1 MKILVLGGTRFFGI
15 RMVQDLLKMGH
26 DVTIGTRGVA
36 GDPFGCQV
44 KRVALD
50 RSSGESLRRALEG
63 KRFDLVID
71 KIAYCS
77 NDIKRLL
84 DFIDCEKYIYM
95 STTAVYKPKKINLVE
110 EDFDPLGME
119 LAWRERKD
127 LPYDE
132 SKRLAEA
139 ALTQKYPG
147 QKYIAVR
154 YPVVLGKDDYTKRL
168 LFYAEH
174 VARSIPM
181 RIDNIDAQMSFIRS
195 DEAGAFMAFL
205 ADKDFCGAVNG
216 ASKGTVCLRQIIE
229 FLEDKT
235 GKKAILSAD
244 GDAAPYNGE
253 SEFSVNTD
261 KAKALGFE
269 FLDVND
275 WIYELLEFFCASLG

>member
-26 DVTIGTRGVA
+26 EVAIGTRGLSK
-36 GDPFGCQV
+36 DPFGEQV
-44 KRVALD
+44 KRIALD
-50 RSSGESLRRALEG
+50 RSNGESLRQALHG

-84 DFIDCEKYIYM
+84 DFIDCQKYIYM
-95 STTAVYKPKKINLVE
+95 STTAVYAPKKINLVE
-110 EDFDPLGME
+110 EDFDPLAME
-119 LAWRERKD
+119 LVWCERKD
-127 LPYDE
+127 FPYGQV
-132 SKRLAEA
+132 KMQAEA
-139 ALTQKYPG
+139 AITQKYPG

-174 VARSIPM
+174 VARSVPM
-181 RIDNIDAQMSFIRS
+181 YIDNLDAQMSFIRS

-205 ADKDFCGAVNG
+205 ADKNFCGAVNG
-216 ASKGTVCLRQIIE
+216 ASKGTVSLREIIE
-229 FLEDKT
+229 FLEKKT
-235 GKKAILSAD
+235 GKKALLSAD
-244 GDAAPYNGE
+244 GEAAPYNGE

-269 FLDVND
+269 FSDVND
-275 WIYELLEFFCASLG
+275 WIYDLLEYFLFFQ

>member
-26 DVTIGTRGVA
+26 EVAIGTRGLSK
-36 GDPFGCQV
+36 DPFGEQV
-44 KRVALD
+44 KRIALD
-50 RSSGESLRRALEG
+50 RSNGESLRQALQG
-63 KRFDLVID
+63 KNFDLVID

-84 DFIDCEKYIYM
+84 DFIDCQKYIYM
-95 STTAVYKPKKINLVE
+95 STTAVYAPKKINLVE
-110 EDFDPLGME
+110 EDFDPLAMD
-119 LAWRERKD
+119 LVWCERKD
-127 LPYDE
+127 FPYGQV
-132 SKRLAEA
+132 KMQAEA
-139 ALTQKYPG
+139 AITQKYPG

-174 VARSIPM
+174 VARSVPM
-181 RIDNIDAQMSFIRS
+181 YIDNLDAQMSFIRS

-205 ADKDFCGAVNG
+205 ADKNFCGAVNG
-216 ASKGTVCLRQIIE
+216 ASKGTVSLREIIE
-229 FLEDKT
+229 FLEKKT
-235 GKKAILSAD
+235 GKKALLSAD
-244 GDAAPYNGE
+244 GEAAPYNGE

-269 FLDVND
+269 FSDVND
-275 WIYELLEFFCASLG
+275 WIYDLLEYFLFFQ

>member
-26 DVTIGTRGVA
+26 EVAIGTRGLSK
-36 GDPFGCQV
+36 DPFGEQV
-44 KRVALD
+44 KRIALD
-50 RSSGESLRRALEG
+50 RSNGESLRQALQG

-84 DFIDCEKYIYM
+84 DFIDCQKYIYM
-95 STTAVYKPKKINLVE
+95 STTAVYAPKKINLVE
-110 EDFDPLGME
+110 EDFDPLAMD
-119 LAWRERKD
+119 LVWCERKD
-127 LPYDE
+127 FPYGQV
-132 SKRLAEA
+132 KMQAEA
-139 ALTQKYPG
+139 AITQKYPE

-174 VARSIPM
+174 VARSVPM
-181 RIDNIDAQMSFIRS
+181 YIDNLDAQMSFIRS

-205 ADKDFCGAVNG
+205 ADKNFCGAVNG
-216 ASKGTVCLRQIIE
+216 ASKGTVSLREIIE
-229 FLEDKT
+229 FLEKKT
-235 GKKAILSAD
+235 GKKALLSAD
-244 GDAAPYNGE
+244 GEAAPYNGE

-269 FLDVND
+269 FSDVND
-275 WIYELLEFFCASLG
+275 WVYDLLEYFLFFQ

>member
-26 DVTIGTRGVA
+26 EVAIGTRGLSK
-36 GDPFGCQV
+36 DPFGEQV
-44 KRVALD
+44 KRIALD
-50 RSSGESLRRALEG
+50 RSNGESLRQALQG
-63 KRFDLVID
+63 KCFDLVID

-84 DFIDCEKYIYM
+84 DFVDCQKYIYM
-95 STTAVYKPKKINLVE
+95 STTAVYAPKKINLVE
-110 EDFDPLGME
+110 EDFDPLAMD
-119 LAWRERKD
+119 LVWCERKD
-127 LPYDE
+127 FPYGQV
-132 SKRLAEA
+132 KMQAEA
-139 ALTQKYPG
+139 AITQKYPG

-174 VARSIPM
+174 VARSVPM
-181 RIDNIDAQMSFIRS
+181 YIDNLDAQMSFIRS

-205 ADKDFCGAVNG
+205 ADKNFCGAVNG
-216 ASKGTVCLRQIIE
+216 ASKGTVSLREIIE
-229 FLEDKT
+229 FLEKKT
-235 GKKAILSAD
+235 GKKALLSAD
-244 GDAAPYNGE
+244 GEAAPYNGE

-269 FLDVND
+269 FSDVND
-275 WIYELLEFFCASLG
+275 WIYDLLEYFLFFQ

>member
-15 RMVQDLLKMGH
+15 KMVQDLLKMGH
-26 DVTIGTRGVA
+26 DVVIGTRGLA
-36 GDPFGCQV
+36 KDPFGNQV
-44 KRVALD
+44 KRIELD

-84 DFIDCEKYIYM
+84 DFIDCEKYICM
-95 STTAVYKPKKINLVE
+95 SSTAVYKPKKLNLVE
-110 EDFDPLGME
+110 EDFNPRAME

-127 LPYDE
+127 SPYDE
-132 SKRLAEA
+132 SKRLTEA
-139 ALTQKYPG
+139 AIVQKYPG

-154 YPVVLGKDDYTKRL
+154 YPVVLGKEDYTKRL

-181 RIDNIDAQMSFIRS
+181 YIDNIDAKMSYIRA
-195 DEAGAFMAFL
+195 DEAGAFMACL

-216 ASKGTVCLRQIIE
+216 ASRGTISLRQIIE
-229 FLEDKT
+229 FLEKKT
-235 GKKAILSAD
+235 GKKAVLSAD
-244 GDAAPYNGE
+244 GDAAPYNGDT
-253 SEFSVNTD
+253 EFSVNTD
-261 KAKALGFE
+261 KAKSLGFE
-269 FLDVND
+269 FSDVNE
-275 WIYELLEFFCASLG
+275 WIYDLLEYFLFFL

>member
-26 DVTIGTRGVA
+26 EVAIGTRGLSK
-36 GDPFGCQV
+36 DPFGEQV
-44 KRVALD
+44 KRIALD
-50 RSSGESLRRALEG
+50 RSNGESLRQALQG
-63 KRFDLVID
+63 KSFDLVID

-84 DFIDCEKYIYM
+84 DFVDCQKYICM
-95 STTAVYKPKKINLVE
+95 STSAVYAPKKLNLVE
-110 EDFDPLGME
+110 EDFDPLAMK
-119 LAWRERKD
+119 LVWCERKD
-127 LPYDE
+127 FPYGQV
-132 SKRLAEA
+132 KMQAEA
-139 ALTQKYPG
+139 AITQKYPG

-174 VARSIPM
+174 VARSVPM
-181 RIDNIDAQMSFIRS
+181 YIDNLDAQMSFIRS

-216 ASKGTVCLRQIIE
+216 ASKGTVSLREIIE
-229 FLEDKT
+229 FLEKKT
-235 GKKAILSAD
+235 GKKALLSAD
-244 GDAAPYNGE
+244 GEAAPYNGE

-269 FLDVND
+269 FSDVND
-275 WIYELLEFFCASLG
+275 WIYDLLEYFLFFQ

>member
-26 DVTIGTRGVA
+26 EVAIGTRGLSK
-36 GDPFGCQV
+36 DPFGEQV
-44 KRVALD
+44 KRIALD
-50 RSSGESLRRALEG
+50 RSNGESLRQALQG

-77 NDIKRLL
+77 SDIKRLL
-84 DFIDCEKYIYM
+84 DFIDCQKYIYM
-95 STTAVYKPKKINLVE
+95 STTAVYAPKKINLVE
-110 EDFDPLGME
+110 EDFDPLAME
-119 LAWRERKD
+119 LVWCERKD
-127 LPYDE
+127 FPYGQV
-132 SKRLAEA
+132 KMQAEA
-139 ALTQKYPG
+139 AITQKYPG

-174 VARSIPM
+174 VARSVPM
-181 RIDNIDAQMSFIRS
+181 YIDNLDAQMSFIRS

-205 ADKDFCGAVNG
+205 ADKNFCGAVNG
-216 ASKGTVCLRQIIE
+216 ASKGTVSLREIIE
-229 FLEDKT
+229 FLEKKT
-235 GKKAILSAD
+235 GKKALLSAD
-244 GDAAPYNGE
+244 REVAPYNGE

-269 FLDVND
+269 FSDVND
-275 WIYELLEFFCASLG
+275 WIYDLLEYFLFFQ

>member
-26 DVTIGTRGVA
+26 EVAIGTRGLSK
-36 GDPFGCQV
+36 DPFGEQV
-44 KRVALD
+44 KRIALD
-50 RSSGESLRRALEG
+50 RSNGESLRQALQG

-84 DFIDCEKYIYM
+84 DFVDCQKYIYM
-95 STTAVYKPKKINLVE
+95 STTAVYAPKKINLVE
-110 EDFDPLGME
+110 EDFDPLAMD
-119 LAWRERKD
+119 LVWCERKD
-127 LPYDE
+127 FPYGQV
-132 SKRLAEA
+132 KMQAEA
-139 ALTQKYPG
+139 AITQKYPG

-181 RIDNIDAQMSFIRS
+181 YIDNLDAQMSFIRS

-205 ADKDFCGAVNG
+205 ADKNFCGAVNG
-216 ASKGTVCLRQIIE
+216 ASKGTVSLREIIE
-229 FLEDKT
+229 FLEKKT
-235 GKKAILSAD
+235 GKKALLSAD
-244 GDAAPYNGE
+244 GEAAPYNGE

-269 FLDVND
+269 FSDVND
-275 WIYELLEFFCASLG
+275 WIYDLLEYFLFFQ

>member
-26 DVTIGTRGVA
+26 EVAIGTRGLSK
-36 GDPFGCQV
+36 DPFGEQV
-44 KRVALD
+44 KRIALD
-50 RSSGESLRRALEG
+50 RSNGESLRQALQG

-84 DFIDCEKYIYM
+84 DFIDCQKYIYM
-95 STTAVYKPKKINLVE
+95 STTAVYAPKKINLVE
-110 EDFDPLGME
+110 EDFDPLAMN
-119 LAWRERKD
+119 LVWCERKD
-127 LPYDE
+127 FPYGQV
-132 SKRLAEA
+132 KMQAEA
-139 ALTQKYPG
+139 AITQKYPG

-174 VARSIPM
+174 VARSVPM
-181 RIDNIDAQMSFIRS
+181 YIDNLDAQMSFIRS

-205 ADKDFCGAVNG
+205 ADKNFCGAVNG
-216 ASKGTVCLRQIIE
+216 ASKGTVSLREIIE
-229 FLEDKT
+229 FLEKKT
-235 GKKAILSAD
+235 GKKALLSAD
-244 GDAAPYNGE
+244 GEAAPYNGE

-269 FLDVND
+269 FSDVND
-275 WIYELLEFFCASLG
+275 WIYDLLEDSLFFQ

>member
-26 DVTIGTRGVA
+26 EVAIGTRGLSK
-36 GDPFGCQV
+36 DSFGEQV
-44 KRVALD
+44 KRIALD
-50 RSSGESLRRALEG
+50 RSNGESLRQALQG

-84 DFIDCEKYIYM
+84 DFIDCQKYIYM
-95 STTAVYKPKKINLVE
+95 STTAVYAPKKINLVE
-110 EDFDPLGME
+110 EDFDPLAMD
-119 LAWRERKD
+119 LVWCERKD
-127 LPYDE
+127 FPYGQV
-132 SKRLAEA
+132 KMQAEA
-139 ALTQKYPG
+139 AITQKYPG

-181 RIDNIDAQMSFIRS
+181 YIDNLDAQMSFIRS

-205 ADKDFCGAVNG
+205 ADKNFCGAVNG
-216 ASKGTVCLRQIIE
+216 ASKGTVSLREIIE
-229 FLEDKT
+229 FLEKKT
-235 GKKAILSAD
+235 GKKALLSAD
-244 GDAAPYNGE
+244 GEAAPYNGE

-269 FLDVND
+269 FSDVND
-275 WIYELLEFFCASLG
+275 WIYDLLEYFLFFQ

>member
-15 RMVQDLLKMGH
+15 RMVQDLLKTGH
-26 DVTIGTRGVA
+26 EVTIGTRGLSK
-36 GDPFGCQV
+36 DPFGKQV
-44 KRVALD
+44 KRITLD
-50 RSSGESLRRALEG
+50 RSNGESLKQALQG

-84 DFIDCEKYIYM
+84 DFIDCQKYIYM
-95 STTAVYKPKKINLVE
+95 STTAVYVPQKMNLVE
-110 EDFDPLGME
+110 EDFDPLAMD
-119 LAWRERKD
+119 LVWCERKD
-127 LPYDE
+127 FPYGQV
-132 SKRLAEA
+132 KMQAEA
-139 ALTQKYPG
+139 ALTQKYSE

-154 YPVVLGKDDYTKRL
+154 YPVVLGKDDYTRRL

-181 RIDNIDAQMSFIRS
+181 YIDNLDAQMSFIRS

-216 ASKGTVCLRQIIE
+216 ASKGTVSLRQIIE
-229 FLEDKT
+229 FLEKKT
-235 GKKAILSAD
+235 GKKALLSAD
-244 GDAAPYNGE
+244 GEAAPYNGE

-269 FLDVND
+269 FSDVND
-275 WIYELLEFFCASLG
+275 WIYDLLEYFLFFQ

>member
-26 DVTIGTRGVA
+26 EVAIGTRGLSK
-36 GDPFGCQV
+36 DPFGEQV
-44 KRVALD
+44 KRITLD
-50 RSSGESLRRALEG
+50 RSNGESLRQALQG

-84 DFIDCEKYIYM
+84 DFIDCQKYIYM
-95 STTAVYKPKKINLVE
+95 STTAVYAPKKINLVE
-110 EDFDPLGME
+110 EDFDPLAMD
-119 LAWRERKD
+119 LVWCERKD
-127 LPYDE
+127 FPYGQV
-132 SKRLAEA
+132 KMQAEA
-139 ALTQKYPG
+139 AITQKYPG

-174 VARSIPM
+174 VARSVPM
-181 RIDNIDAQMSFIRS
+181 YIDNLDAQMSFIRS

-205 ADKDFCGAVNG
+205 ADKNFCGAVNG
-216 ASKGTVCLRQIIE
+216 ASKGTVSLREIIE
-229 FLEDKT
+229 FLEKKT
-235 GKKAILSAD
+235 GKKALLSAD
-244 GDAAPYNGE
+244 GEAAPYNGE

-269 FLDVND
+269 FSDVND
-275 WIYELLEFFCASLG
+275 WIHDLLEYFLFFQ

>member
-26 DVTIGTRGVA
+26 EVAIGTRGLSK
-36 GDPFGCQV
+36 DSFGEQV
-44 KRVALD
+44 KRIALD
-50 RSSGESLRRALEG
+50 RSNGESLRQALQG

-84 DFIDCEKYIYM
+84 DFIDCQKYIYM
-95 STTAVYKPKKINLVE
+95 STTAVYAPKKINLVE
-110 EDFDPLGME
+110 EDFDPLAMD
-119 LAWRERKD
+119 LVWCERKD
-127 LPYDE
+127 FPYGQV
-132 SKRLAEA
+132 KMQAEA
-139 ALTQKYPG
+139 AITQKYPG

-174 VARSIPM
+174 VARSVPM
-181 RIDNIDAQMSFIRS
+181 YIDNLDAQMSFIRS

-205 ADKDFCGAVNG
+205 ADKNFCGAVNG
-216 ASKGTVCLRQIIE
+216 ASKGTVSLREIIE
-229 FLEDKT
+229 FLEKKT
-235 GKKAILSAD
+235 GKKALLSAD
-244 GDAAPYNGE
+244 GEAAPYNGE

-269 FLDVND
+269 FSDVND
-275 WIYELLEFFCASLG
+275 WIYDLLEYFLFFQ

>member
-26 DVTIGTRGVA
+26 EVAIGTRGLSK
-36 GDPFGCQV
+36 DPFGEQV
-44 KRVALD
+44 KRIALD
-50 RSSGESLRRALEG
+50 RSNGESLRQALQG

-84 DFIDCEKYIYM
+84 DFIDCQKYIYM
-95 STTAVYKPKKINLVE
+95 STTAVYAPKKINLVE
-110 EDFDPLGME
+110 EDFDPLAMD
-119 LAWRERKD
+119 LVWCERKD
-127 LPYDE
+127 FPYGQV
-132 SKRLAEA
+132 KMQAEA
-139 ALTQKYPG
+139 AITQKYPG
-147 QKYIAVR
+147 QKYIVVR

-174 VARSIPM
+174 VARSVPM
-181 RIDNIDAQMSFIRS
+181 YIDNLDAQMSFIRS

-205 ADKDFCGAVNG
+205 ADKNFCGAVNG
-216 ASKGTVCLRQIIE
+216 ASKGTVSLREIIE
-229 FLEDKT
+229 FLEKKT
-235 GKKAILSAD
+235 GKKALLSAD
-244 GDAAPYNGE
+244 GEAAPYNGE

-269 FLDVND
+269 FSDVND
-275 WIYELLEFFCASLG
+275 WIYDLLEYFLFFQ

>member
-26 DVTIGTRGVA
+26 EVAIGTRGLSK
-36 GDPFGCQV
+36 DPFGEQV
-44 KRVALD
+44 KRIALD
-50 RSSGESLRRALEG
+50 RSNGESLRQALQG

-84 DFIDCEKYIYM
+84 DFIDCQKYIYM
-95 STTAVYKPKKINLVE
+95 STTAVYAPKKMNLVE
-110 EDFDPLGME
+110 EDYDPLAMD
-119 LAWRERKD
+119 LVWCERKD
-127 LPYDE
+127 FPYGQV
-132 SKRLAEA
+132 KMQAEA
-139 ALTQKYPG
+139 AITQKYPG

-174 VARSIPM
+174 VARSVPM
-181 RIDNIDAQMSFIRS
+181 YIDNLDAQMSFIRS

-216 ASKGTVCLRQIIE
+216 ASKGTVSLRQIIE
-229 FLEDKT
+229 FLEKKT
-235 GKKAILSAD
+235 GKKALISAD
-244 GDAAPYNGE
+244 GEAAPYNGE
-253 SEFSVNTD
+253 SDFSVNTD

-269 FLDVND
+269 FSDVND
-275 WIYELLEFFCASLG
+275 WIYDLLEYFLFFQ

>member
-26 DVTIGTRGVA
+26 EVAIGTRGLSK
-36 GDPFGCQV
+36 DPFGKQV
-44 KRVALD
+44 KRITLD
-50 RSSGESLRRALEG
+50 RSNGESLRQALQG

-84 DFIDCEKYIYM
+84 DFIDCQKYIYM
-95 STTAVYKPKKINLVE
+95 STTAVYAPKKINLVE
-110 EDFDPLGME
+110 EDFDPLAMD
-119 LAWRERKD
+119 LVWCERKD
-127 LPYDE
+127 FPYGQV
-132 SKRLAEA
+132 KMQAEA
-139 ALTQKYPG
+139 AITQKYPG

-174 VARSIPM
+174 VARSVPM
-181 RIDNIDAQMSFIRS
+181 CIDNLDAQMSFIRS

-205 ADKDFCGAVNG
+205 ADKNFCGAVNG
-216 ASKGTVCLRQIIE
+216 ASKGTVSLREIIE
-229 FLEDKT
+229 FLEKKT
-235 GKKAILSAD
+235 GKKALLSAD
-244 GDAAPYNGE
+244 GEAAPYNGE

-269 FLDVND
+269 FSDVND
-275 WIYELLEFFCASLG
+275 WIYDLLEYFLFFQ

>member
-26 DVTIGTRGVA
+26 EVAIGTRGLSK
-36 GDPFGCQV
+36 DPFGEQV
-44 KRVALD
+44 KRIALD
-50 RSSGESLRRALEG
+50 RSNGESLRQALQG

-84 DFIDCEKYIYM
+84 DFIDCQKYIYM
-95 STTAVYKPKKINLVE
+95 STTAVYAPKKNNLVE
-110 EDFDPLGME
+110 EDFDPLAMD
-119 LAWRERKD
+119 LVWCERKD
-127 LPYDE
+127 FPYGQV
-132 SKRLAEA
+132 KMQAEA
-139 ALTQKYPG
+139 AITQKYPG

-174 VARSIPM
+174 VARSVPM
-181 RIDNIDAQMSFIRS
+181 YIDNLDAQMSFIRS

-205 ADKDFCGAVNG
+205 ADKNFCGAVNG
-216 ASKGTVCLRQIIE
+216 ASKGTVSLREIIE
-229 FLEDKT
+229 FLEKKT
-235 GKKAILSAD
+235 GKKAFLSTD
-244 GDAAPYNGE
+244 GEAAPYNGE

-269 FLDVND
+269 FSDVND
-275 WIYELLEFFCASLG
+275 WIYDLLEYFLFFQ

>member
-26 DVTIGTRGVA
+26 DVTIGTRGLA
-36 GDPFGCQV
+36 GDPFGGQV

-50 RSSGESLRRALEG
+50 RSCGESLRRALEG

-71 KIAYCS
+71 KIAYGS

-84 DFIDCEKYIYM
+84 DFIDSEKYIYM

-110 EDFDPLGME
+110 EDFDPLLVE

-147 QKYIAVR
+147 QKFIAVR

-269 FLDVND
+269 FSDVND

>member
-26 DVTIGTRGVA
+26 EVAIGTRGLSK
-36 GDPFGCQV
+36 DPFGEQV
-44 KRVALD
+44 KRIALD
-50 RSSGESLRRALEG
+50 RSNGESLRQALQG

-84 DFIDCEKYIYM
+84 DFIDCQKYIYM
-95 STTAVYKPKKINLVE
+95 STTAVYAPKKINLVE
-110 EDFDPLGME
+110 EDFDPLAMD
-119 LAWRERKD
+119 LVWCERKD
-127 LPYDE
+127 FPYGQV
-132 SKRLAEA
+132 KMQAEA
-139 ALTQKYPG
+139 AITQKYPG

-174 VARSIPM
+174 VARSVPM
-181 RIDNIDAQMSFIRS
+181 YIDNLDAQMSFIRS
-195 DEAGAFMAFL
+195 DEAGAFMSFL
-205 ADKDFCGAVNG
+205 ADKNFCGAVNG
-216 ASKGTVCLRQIIE
+216 ASKGTVSLREIIE
-229 FLEDKT
+229 FLEKKT
-235 GKKAILSAD
+235 GKKALLSAD
-244 GDAAPYNGE
+244 GEAAPYNGE

-269 FLDVND
+269 FSDVND
-275 WIYELLEFFCASLG
+275 WIYDLLEYFLFFQ

>member
-26 DVTIGTRGVA
+26 EVAIGTRGLSK
-36 GDPFGCQV
+36 DPFGEQV
-44 KRVALD
+44 KRIALD
-50 RSSGESLRRALEG
+50 RSNGESLRQALQG

-84 DFIDCEKYIYM
+84 DFIDCQKYIYM
-95 STTAVYKPKKINLVE
+95 STTAVYAPKKINLVE
-110 EDFDPLGME
+110 EDFDPLAME
-119 LAWRERKD
+119 LVWCERKD
-127 LPYDE
+127 FPYGQV
-132 SKRLAEA
+132 KMQAEA
-139 ALTQKYPG
+139 AITQKYPG

-174 VARSIPM
+174 VARSVPM
-181 RIDNIDAQMSFIRS
+181 YIDNLDAQMSFIRS

-205 ADKDFCGAVNG
+205 ADKNFCGAVNG
-216 ASKGTVCLRQIIE
+216 ASKGTVSLREIIE
-229 FLEDKT
+229 FLEKKT
-235 GKKAILSAD
+235 GKKALLSVD
-244 GDAAPYNGE
+244 GEAAPYNGE

-269 FLDVND
+269 FSDVND
-275 WIYELLEFFCASLG
+275 WIYDLLEYFLFFQ

>member
-26 DVTIGTRGVA
+26 EVTIGTRGLSK
-36 GDPFGCQV
+36 DPFGEQV
-44 KRVALD
+44 KRIALD
-50 RSSGESLRRALEG
+50 RSNGESLRQALQG
-63 KRFDLVID
+63 KNFDLVID

-84 DFIDCEKYIYM
+84 DFIDCQKYIYM
-95 STTAVYKPKKINLVE
+95 STTAVYAPKKINLVE
-110 EDFDPLGME
+110 EDFDPLAMD
-119 LAWRERKD
+119 LVWCERKD
-127 LPYDE
+127 FPYGQV
-132 SKRLAEA
+132 KMQAEA
-139 ALTQKYPG
+139 AITQKYPG

-174 VARSIPM
+174 VARSVPM
-181 RIDNIDAQMSFIRS
+181 YIDNLDAQMSFIRS

-205 ADKDFCGAVNG
+205 ADKNFCGAVNG
-216 ASKGTVCLRQIIE
+216 ASKGTVSLREIIE
-229 FLEDKT
+229 FLEKKT
-235 GKKAILSAD
+235 GKKALLSAD
-244 GDAAPYNGE
+244 GEAAPYNGE

-269 FLDVND
+269 FSDVND
-275 WIYELLEFFCASLG
+275 WIYDLLEYFLFFQ

>member
-26 DVTIGTRGVA
+26 EVAIGTRGLSK
-36 GDPFGCQV
+36 DPFGEQV
-44 KRVALD
+44 KRIALD
-50 RSSGESLRRALEG
+50 RSNGESLRQALQG

-84 DFIDCEKYIYM
+84 DFIDCQKYIYM
-95 STTAVYKPKKINLVE
+95 STTAVYAPKKINLVE
-110 EDFDPLGME
+110 EDFDPLAMD
-119 LAWRERKD
+119 LVWCERKD
-127 LPYDE
+127 FPYGQV
-132 SKRLAEA
+132 KMQAEA
-139 ALTQKYPG
+139 AITQKYPG

-174 VARSIPM
+174 VARSVPM
-181 RIDNIDAQMSFIRS
+181 YIDNLDAQMSFIRS

-205 ADKDFCGAVNG
+205 ADKNFCGAVNG
-216 ASKGTVCLRQIIE
+216 ASKGTVSLREIIE
-229 FLEDKT
+229 FLEKKT
-235 GKKAILSAD
+235 GKKALLSAD
-244 GDAAPYNGE
+244 GEAAPYNGE

-269 FLDVND
+269 FSDVND
-275 WIYELLEFFCASLG
+275 WIYDLLEYFLFFQ

>member
-15 RMVQDLLKMGH
+15 RMVQDFLKMGNE
-26 DVTIGTRGVA
+26 VAIGTRGLSK
-36 GDPFGCQV
+36 DPFGEQV
-44 KRVALD
+44 KRIALD
-50 RSSGESLRRALEG
+50 RSNGESLRQALQG

-84 DFIDCEKYIYM
+84 DFIDCQKYIYM
-95 STTAVYKPKKINLVE
+95 STTAVYAPKKINLVE
-110 EDFDPLGME
+110 EDFDPLAMD
-119 LAWRERKD
+119 LVWCERKD
-127 LPYDE
+127 FPYGQV
-132 SKRLAEA
+132 KMQAEA
-139 ALTQKYPG
+139 AIAQKYPG

-174 VARSIPM
+174 VARSVPM
-181 RIDNIDAQMSFIRS
+181 YIDNLDAQMSFIRS

-205 ADKDFCGAVNG
+205 ADKNFCGAVNG
-216 ASKGTVCLRQIIE
+216 ASKGTVSLREIIE
-229 FLEDKT
+229 FLEKKT
-235 GKKAILSAD
+235 GKKALLSAD
-244 GDAAPYNGE
+244 GEAAPYNGE

-269 FLDVND
+269 FSDVND
-275 WIYELLEFFCASLG
+275 WIYDLLEYFLFFQ

>member
-26 DVTIGTRGVA
+26 EVAIGTRGLSK
-36 GDPFGCQV
+36 DPFGEQV
-44 KRVALD
+44 KRIALD
-50 RSSGESLRRALEG
+50 RSNGESLRQALQG

-84 DFIDCEKYIYM
+84 DFVDCQKYIYM
-95 STTAVYKPKKINLVE
+95 STTAVYAPKKINLVE
-110 EDFDPLGME
+110 EDFDPLAMD
-119 LAWRERKD
+119 LVWCERKD
-127 LPYDE
+127 FPYGQV
-132 SKRLAEA
+132 KMQAEA
-139 ALTQKYPG
+139 AITQKYPG

-174 VARSIPM
+174 VARSVPM
-181 RIDNIDAQMSFIRS
+181 YIDNLDAQMSFIRS

-205 ADKDFCGAVNG
+205 ADKNFCGAVNG
-216 ASKGTVCLRQIIE
+216 ASKGTVSLREIIE
-229 FLEDKT
+229 FLEKKT
-235 GKKAILSAD
+235 GKKALLSAD
-244 GDAAPYNGE
+244 GEAAPYNGE

-269 FLDVND
+269 FSDVND
-275 WIYELLEFFCASLG
+275 WIYDLLEYFLFFQ

>member
-26 DVTIGTRGVA
+26 EVAIGTRGLSK
-36 GDPFGCQV
+36 DPFGEQV
-44 KRVALD
+44 KRIALD
-50 RSSGESLRRALEG
+50 RSNGESLRQALQG

-84 DFIDCEKYIYM
+84 DFIDCQKYIYM
-95 STTAVYKPKKINLVE
+95 STTAVYAPKKINLVE
-110 EDFDPLGME
+110 EDFDPLAMD
-119 LAWRERKD
+119 LVWCERKD
-127 LPYDE
+127 FPYGQV
-132 SKRLAEA
+132 KMQAEA
-139 ALTQKYPG
+139 AITQKYPG
-147 QKYIAVR
+147 QKYIVVR

-174 VARSIPM
+174 VARSVPM
-181 RIDNIDAQMSFIRS
+181 YIDNLDAQMSFIRS

-205 ADKDFCGAVNG
+205 ADKNFCGAVNG
-216 ASKGTVCLRQIIE
+216 ASKGTVSLRESID
-229 FLEDKT
+229 FLEKKT
-235 GKKAILSAD
+235 GKKALLSAD
-244 GDAAPYNGE
+244 GEAAPYNGE

-269 FLDVND
+269 FSDVND
-275 WIYELLEFFCASLG
+275 WIYDLLEYFLFFQ

>member
-26 DVTIGTRGVA
+26 EVAIGTRGISK
-36 GDPFGCQV
+36 DPFGEQV
-44 KRVALD
+44 KRITLD
-50 RSSGESLRRALEG
+50 RSNGESLRQALQG

-84 DFIDCEKYIYM
+84 DFVDCQKYIYM
-95 STTAVYKPKKINLVE
+95 STTAVYAPKKINLVE
-110 EDFDPLGME
+110 EDFDPLAMD
-119 LAWRERKD
+119 LVWCERKD
-127 LPYDE
+127 FPYGQV
-132 SKRLAEA
+132 KMQAEA
-139 ALTQKYPG
+139 AITQKYPG

-174 VARSIPM
+174 VARSVPM
-181 RIDNIDAQMSFIRS
+181 YIDNLDAQMSFIRS

-205 ADKDFCGAVNG
+205 ADNNFCGAVNG
-216 ASKGTVCLRQIIE
+216 ASKGTVSLREIIE
-229 FLEDKT
+229 FLEKKT
-235 GKKAILSAD
+235 GKKALLSAD
-244 GDAAPYNGE
+244 GEAAPYNGE

-261 KAKALGFE
+261 KAKAMGFE
-269 FLDVND
+269 FSDVND
-275 WIYELLEFFCASLG
+275 WIYDLLEYFLFFQ

>member
-26 DVTIGTRGVA
+26 EVAIGTRGLSK
-36 GDPFGCQV
+36 DPFGEQV
-44 KRVALD
+44 KRIALD
-50 RSSGESLRRALEG
+50 RSNGESLRQALQG

-84 DFIDCEKYIYM
+84 DFIDCQKYIYM
-95 STTAVYKPKKINLVE
+95 STTAVYAPKKINLVE
-110 EDFDPLGME
+110 EDFDPLAME
-119 LAWRERKD
+119 LVWCERKD
-127 LPYDE
+127 FPYGQV
-132 SKRLAEA
+132 KMQAEA
-139 ALTQKYPG
+139 AITQKYPG

-174 VARSIPM
+174 VARSVPM
-181 RIDNIDAQMSFIRS
+181 YIDNLDAQMSFIRS

-205 ADKDFCGAVNG
+205 ADKNFCGAVNG
-216 ASKGTVCLRQIIE
+216 ASKGTVSLREIIE
-229 FLEDKT
+229 FLEKKT
-235 GKKAILSAD
+235 GKKALLSAD
-244 GDAAPYNGE
+244 GEAAPYNGE

-269 FLDVND
+269 FSDVND
-275 WIYELLEFFCASLG
+275 WIYDLLEYFLFFQ

>member
-26 DVTIGTRGVA
+26 EVAIGTRGLSK
-36 GDPFGCQV
+36 DPFGEQV
-44 KRVALD
+44 KRIALD
-50 RSSGESLRRALEG
+50 RSNGESLRQALQG

-84 DFIDCEKYIYM
+84 DFIDCQKYIYM
-95 STTAVYKPKKINLVE
+95 STTAVYAHKKINLVE
-110 EDFDPLGME
+110 EDFDPLAMD
-119 LAWRERKD
+119 LVWCERKD
-127 LPYDE
+127 FPYGQV
-132 SKRLAEA
+132 KMQAEA
-139 ALTQKYPG
+139 AITQKYPG

-181 RIDNIDAQMSFIRS
+181 YIDNLDAQMSFIRS

-205 ADKDFCGAVNG
+205 ADKNFCGAVNG
-216 ASKGTVCLRQIIE
+216 ASKGTVSLREIIE
-229 FLEDKT
+229 FLEKKT
-235 GKKAILSAD
+235 GKKALLSAD
-244 GDAAPYNGE
+244 GEAAPYNGE

-269 FLDVND
+269 FSDVND
-275 WIYELLEFFCASLG
+275 WIYDLLEYFLFFQ

>member
-26 DVTIGTRGVA
+26 EVAIGTRGLSK
-36 GDPFGCQV
+36 DPFGEQV
-44 KRVALD
+44 KRIALD
-50 RSSGESLRRALEG
+50 RSNGESLRQALQG
-63 KRFDLVID
+63 KSFDLVID

-84 DFIDCEKYIYM
+84 DFVDCQKYICM
-95 STTAVYKPKKINLVE
+95 STSAVYAPKKLNLVE
-110 EDFDPLGME
+110 EDFDPLAMK
-119 LAWRERKD
+119 LVWCERKD
-127 LPYDE
+127 FPYGQV
-132 SKRLAEA
+132 KMQAEA
-139 ALTQKYPG
+139 AITQKYPG

-174 VARSIPM
+174 VARSVPM
-181 RIDNIDAQMSFIRS
+181 YIDNLDAQMSFIRS

-216 ASKGTVCLRQIIE
+216 ASKGTVSLREIIE
-229 FLEDKT
+229 FLEKKT
-235 GKKAILSAD
+235 GKKALLSAD
-244 GDAAPYNGE
+244 GEAAPYNGE

-269 FLDVND
+269 FSDVND
-275 WIYELLEFFCASLG
+275 WIYDLLEYFLFFK

>member
-269 FLDVND
+269 FSDVND

>member
-26 DVTIGTRGVA
+26 EVAIGTRGLSK
-36 GDPFGCQV
+36 DPFGKQV
-44 KRVALD
+44 KRIALD
-50 RSSGESLRRALEG
+50 RSNGGSLRQALQG

-84 DFIDCEKYIYM
+84 DFVDCQKYIYM
-95 STTAVYKPKKINLVE
+95 STTAVYAPKKINLVE
-110 EDFDPLGME
+110 EDFDPLAMN
-119 LAWRERKD
+119 LVWCERKD
-127 LPYDE
+127 FPYGQV
-132 SKRLAEA
+132 KMQAEA
-139 ALTQKYPG
+139 AITQKYPG

-174 VARSIPM
+174 VARSVPM
-181 RIDNIDAQMSFIRS
+181 YIDNLDAQMSFIRS

-205 ADKDFCGAVNG
+205 ADKNFCGAVNG
-216 ASKGTVCLRQIIE
+216 ASKGTVSLREIIE
-229 FLEDKT
+229 FLEKKT
-235 GKKAILSAD
+235 GKKALLSAD
-244 GDAAPYNGE
+244 GEAAPYNGE

-269 FLDVND
+269 FSDVND
-275 WIYELLEFFCASLG
+275 WIYDLLEYFLFFQ

>member
-26 DVTIGTRGVA
+26 EVAIGTRGLSK
-36 GDPFGCQV
+36 DPFGEQV
-44 KRVALD
+44 KRITLD
-50 RSSGESLRRALEG
+50 RSNGESLRQALQG

-84 DFIDCEKYIYM
+84 DFVDCQKYIYM
-95 STTAVYKPKKINLVE
+95 STTAVYAPKKINLVE
-110 EDFDPLGME
+110 EDFDPLAMD
-119 LAWRERKD
+119 LVWCERKD
-127 LPYDE
+127 FPYGQV
-132 SKRLAEA
+132 KMQAEA
-139 ALTQKYPG
+139 AITQKYPG

-181 RIDNIDAQMSFIRS
+181 YIDNLDAQMSFIRS

-205 ADKDFCGAVNG
+205 ADKNFCGAVNG
-216 ASKGTVCLRQIIE
+216 ASKGTVSLREIIE
-229 FLEDKT
+229 FLEKKT
-235 GKKAILSAD
+235 GKKALLSAD
-244 GDAAPYNGE
+244 GEAAPYNGE

-269 FLDVND
+269 FSDVND
-275 WIYELLEFFCASLG
+275 WIYDLLEDFLFFQ

>member
-26 DVTIGTRGVA
+26 EVAIGTRGLSK
-36 GDPFGCQV
+36 DPFGEQV
-44 KRVALD
+44 KRIALD
-50 RSSGESLRRALEG
+50 RSNGESLRQALQG

-84 DFIDCEKYIYM
+84 DFIDCQKYIYM
-95 STTAVYKPKKINLVE
+95 STTAVYAPKKINLVE
-110 EDFDPLGME
+110 EDFDPLAMD
-119 LAWRERKD
+119 LVWCERKD
-127 LPYDE
+127 FPYGQV
-132 SKRLAEA
+132 KMQAEA
-139 ALTQKYPG
+139 AITQKYPG

-174 VARSIPM
+174 VARSVPM
-181 RIDNIDAQMSFIRS
+181 YIDNLDAQMSFIRS

-205 ADKDFCGAVNG
+205 ADKNFCGAVNG
-216 ASKGTVCLRQIIE
+216 ASKGTVSLREIIE
-229 FLEDKT
+229 FLEKKT
-235 GKKAILSAD
+235 GKKALLSAD
-244 GDAAPYNGE
+244 GEAAPYNGE

-269 FLDVND
+269 FSDVND
-275 WIYELLEFFCASLG
+275 WIYDLLEDSLFFQ

>member
-26 DVTIGTRGVA
+26 EVAIGTRGLSK
-36 GDPFGCQV
+36 DPFGEQV
-44 KRVALD
+44 KRIALD
-50 RSSGESLRRALEG
+50 RSNGESLRQALQG

-84 DFIDCEKYIYM
+84 DFVDCQKYIYM
-95 STTAVYKPKKINLVE
+95 STTAVYAPKKINLVE
-110 EDFDPLGME
+110 EDFDPLAMD
-119 LAWRERKD
+119 LVWCERKD
-127 LPYDE
+127 FPYGQV
-132 SKRLAEA
+132 KMQAEA
-139 ALTQKYPG
+139 AITQKYPG

-174 VARSIPM
+174 VARSVPM
-181 RIDNIDAQMSFIRS
+181 YIDNLDAQMSFIRS

-205 ADKDFCGAVNG
+205 ADKNFCGAVNG
-216 ASKGTVCLRQIIE
+216 ASKGTVSLREIIE
-229 FLEDKT
+229 FLEKKT
-235 GKKAILSAD
+235 GKKALLSAD
-244 GDAAPYNGE
+244 GEAAPYNGE

-269 FLDVND
+269 FSDVND
-275 WIYELLEFFCASLG
+275 WIYDLLEDSLFFQ

>member
-1 MKILVLGGTRFFGI
+1 MKILVMGGTRFFGI

-26 DVTIGTRGVA
+26 EVTIGTRGLSK
-36 GDPFGCQV
+36 DPFGEQV
-44 KRVALD
+44 KRIALD
-50 RSSGESLRRALEG
+50 RSNGESLRQALQG

-84 DFIDCEKYIYM
+84 DFIDCQKYIYM
-95 STTAVYKPKKINLVE
+95 STTAVYAPKKINLVE
-110 EDFDPLGME
+110 EDFDPLAME
-119 LAWRERKD
+119 LVWCERKD
-127 LPYDE
+127 FPYGQV
-132 SKRLAEA
+132 KMQAEA
-139 ALTQKYPG
+139 AITQKYPG

-181 RIDNIDAQMSFIRS
+181 YIDNLDAQMSFIRS

-205 ADKDFCGAVNG
+205 ADKNFCGAVNG
-216 ASKGTVCLRQIIE
+216 ASKGTVSLREIIE
-229 FLEDKT
+229 FLEKKT
-235 GKKAILSAD
+235 GKKALLSAD
-244 GDAAPYNGE
+244 GEAAPYNGE
-253 SEFSVNTD
+253 SEFSVNTA

-269 FLDVND
+269 FSDVND
-275 WIYELLEFFCASLG
+275 WIYDLLEYFLFFQ

>member
-26 DVTIGTRGVA
+26 EVAIGTRGLSK
-36 GDPFGCQV
+36 DPFGEQV
-44 KRVALD
+44 KRIALD
-50 RSSGESLRRALEG
+50 RSNGESLRQALQG

-84 DFIDCEKYIYM
+84 DFIDCQKYIYM
-95 STTAVYKPKKINLVE
+95 STTAVYAPKKINLVE
-110 EDFDPLGME
+110 EDFDPLAME
-119 LAWRERKD
+119 LVWCERKD
-127 LPYDE
+127 FPYGQV
-132 SKRLAEA
+132 KMQAEA
-139 ALTQKYPG
+139 AITQKYPG

-174 VARSIPM
+174 VARSVPM
-181 RIDNIDAQMSFIRS
+181 YIDNLDAQMSFIRS

-205 ADKDFCGAVNG
+205 ADKNFCGAVNG
-216 ASKGTVCLRQIIE
+216 ASKGTVSLREIIE
-229 FLEDKT
+229 FLEKKT
-235 GKKAILSAD
+235 GKKALLSAD
-244 GDAAPYNGE
+244 GEAAPYNGE

-261 KAKALGFE
+261 KAKTLGFE
-269 FLDVND
+269 FSDVND
-275 WIYELLEFFCASLG
+275 WIYDLLEYFLFFQ

>member
-26 DVTIGTRGVA
+26 EVTIGTRGLSK
-36 GDPFGCQV
+36 DPFGEQV
-44 KRVALD
+44 KRIALD
-50 RSSGESLRRALEG
+50 RSNGESLRQALQG
-63 KRFDLVID
+63 KNFDLVID

-84 DFIDCEKYIYM
+84 DFIDCQKYIYM
-95 STTAVYKPKKINLVE
+95 STTAVYAPKKINLVE
-110 EDFDPLGME
+110 EDFDPLTMD
-119 LAWRERKD
+119 LVWCERKD
-127 LPYDE
+127 FPYGQV
-132 SKRLAEA
+132 KMQAEA
-139 ALTQKYPG
+139 AITQKYPG

-174 VARSIPM
+174 VARSVPM
-181 RIDNIDAQMSFIRS
+181 YIDNLDAQMSFIRS

-205 ADKDFCGAVNG
+205 ADKNFCGAVNG
-216 ASKGTVCLRQIIE
+216 ASKGTVSLREIIE
-229 FLEDKT
+229 FLEKKT
-235 GKKAILSAD
+235 GKKALLSAD
-244 GDAAPYNGE
+244 GEAAPYNGE

-269 FLDVND
+269 FSDVND
-275 WIYELLEFFCASLG
+275 WIYDLLEYFLFFQ

>member
-26 DVTIGTRGVA
+26 EVTIGTRGLSK
-36 GDPFGCQV
+36 DSFGEQV
-44 KRVALD
+44 KRITLD
-50 RSSGESLRRALEG
+50 RSNGESLRQALQG

-84 DFIDCEKYIYM
+84 DFVDCQKYIYM
-95 STTAVYKPKKINLVE
+95 STTAVYAPKKINLVE
-110 EDFDPLGME
+110 EDFDPLAMD
-119 LAWRERKD
+119 LVWCERKD
-127 LPYDE
+127 FPYGQV
-132 SKRLAEA
+132 KMQAEA
-139 ALTQKYPG
+139 AITQKYPG

-154 YPVVLGKDDYTKRL
+154 YPVVLGEDDYTKRL

-181 RIDNIDAQMSFIRS
+181 YIDNLDAQMSFIRS

-205 ADKDFCGAVNG
+205 ADKNFCGAVNG
-216 ASKGTVCLRQIIE
+216 ASKGTVSLREIIE
-229 FLEDKT
+229 FLEKKT
-235 GKKAILSAD
+235 GKKALLSAD
-244 GDAAPYNGE
+244 GEAAPYNGE

-269 FLDVND
+269 FSEVND
-275 WIYELLEFFCASLG
+275 WIYDLLEYFLFFQ

>member
-26 DVTIGTRGVA
+26 EVAIGTRGLSK
-36 GDPFGCQV
+36 DPFGEQV
-44 KRVALD
+44 KRIALD
-50 RSSGESLRRALEG
+50 RSNGESLRQALQG

-84 DFIDCEKYIYM
+84 DFIDCQKYIYM
-95 STTAVYKPKKINLVE
+95 STTAVYAPKKINLVE
-110 EDFDPLGME
+110 EDFDPLAMD
-119 LAWRERKD
+119 LVWCERKD
-127 LPYDE
+127 FSYGQV
-132 SKRLAEA
+132 KMQAEA
-139 ALTQKYPG
+139 AITQKYPG

-174 VARSIPM
+174 VARSVPM
-181 RIDNIDAQMSFIRS
+181 YIDNLDAQMSFIRS
-195 DEAGAFMAFL
+195 NEAGAFMAFL
-205 ADKDFCGAVNG
+205 ADKNFCGAVNG
-216 ASKGTVCLRQIIE
+216 ASKGTVSLREIIE
-229 FLEDKT
+229 FLEKKT
-235 GKKAILSAD
+235 GKKALLSA
-244 GDAAPYNGE
+244 GGEAAPYNGE

-269 FLDVND
+269 FSDVND
-275 WIYELLEFFCASLG
+275 WIYDLLEYFLFFQ